1 MSNYLIKIEDTI
13 LKYILSGGY
22 QIQENQEIVLSKK
35 TMADGT
41 ERRNIAEKRKTTIKI
56 QFSQIDGA
64 TLQEYST
71 LWQNDFNVEYWS
83 KDDRMYKTAIFR
95 LNKKPTNSMLYSPKE
110 IFENPKS
117 PRLQTFLSKI
127 L

>member
-1 MSNYLIKIEDTI
+1 MSDYLIKIENTK

-35 TMADGT
+35 IMADGT

-56 QFSQIDGA
+56 SFSQIDGA
-64 TLQEYST
+64 TLYEYSK

-83 KDDRMYKTAIFR
+83 KDERNYKTGIFR
-95 LNKKPTNSMLYSPKE
+95 LSKKPTNSILYSPTE
-110 IFENPKS
+110 IYDEFDITMES
-117 PRLQTFLSKI
+117 V
-127 L
+127 

>member
-1 MSNYLIKIEDTI
+1 MSNYLLKIEDTI

-56 QFSQIDGA
+56 KFSQIDGT
-64 TLQEYST
+64 TLQEYSS

-83 KDDRMYKTAIFR
+83 KDDRMYKNGVFR
-95 LNKKPTNSMLYSPKE
+95 LPKKPTNSVLYSPKE
-110 IFENPKS
+110 IFDEFDITMES
-117 PRLQTFLSKI
+117 V
-127 L
+127 

>member
-1 MSNYLIKIEDTI
+1 MEDYLIKIENTK

-22 QIQENQEIVLSKK
+22 QIQENQEIILAKK

-64 TLQEYST
+64 TLQEYSS

-83 KDDRMYKTAIFR
+83 KDDRMYKTTVFR
-95 LNKKPTNSMLYSPKE
+95 LSKKPSNSILYSVKE
-110 IFENPKS
+110 IFDEFDITMES
-117 PRLQTFLSKI
+117 V
-127 L
+127 

>member
-1 MSNYLIKIEDTI
+1 MSNYLLKIEDTI

-56 QFSQIDGA
+56 KFSQIDGA
-64 TLQEYST
+64 TLQEYSS

-83 KDDRMYKTAIFR
+83 KDDRMYKNGVFR
-95 LNKKPTNSMLYSPKE
+95 LPKKPTNSILYSPKE
-110 IFENPKS
+110 IFDEFEVVMES
-117 PRLQTFLSKI
+117 V
-127 L
+127 